1 MRIFLQFFFVGKDT
15 VLHQQIVTSDRFAY
29 FCDII
34 SMIYASGRDNGSIS
48 RTKSFYFIGI
58 RSIVGIKRIPKVFG
72 EIFLRCQGYFPTTVI
87 YFSNIHQGSAVSG
100 QMRNRYVQQH
110 IRSVGIIIIHS
121 QSQQSFEH
129 LQINTHIHHR
139 ILFPTQIFILYGT
152 WLITIHQLSVTC
164 AKHIII
170 QRHQRQMIIITNLEV
185 TGHSITRS

>member
-100 QMRNRYVQQH
+100 QMRNRNIQQH
-110 IRSVGIIIIHS
+110 IGGIGIIV
-121 QSQQSFEH
+121 
-129 LQINTHIHHR
+129 INCY
-139 ILFPTQIFILYGT
+139 PQ
-152 WLITIHQLSVTC
+152 
-164 AKHIII
+164 
-170 QRHQRQMIIITNLEV
+170 
-185 TGHSITRS
+185 